1 MVSHTIIVSTL
12 TIVGPTVAASK
23 IELKSA
29 REDLESDL
37 DAVEYLWVG
46 IIHSVEEIWCL
57 MIPSWLCAGA

>member
-12 TIVGPTVAASK
+12 TIVRPTVAASK
-23 IELKSA
+23 IELKS
-29 REDLESDL
+29 EESDS

-57 MIPSWLCAGA
+57 VIASWLCAGA

>member
-12 TIVGPTVAASK
+12 TNVSPTVAASK
-23 IELKSA
+23 IELKS
-29 REDLESDL
+29 EESDS

-57 MIPSWLCAGA
+57 VIPSWLCAGA

>member
-12 TIVGPTVAASK
+12 TIVRPTVHVAASK
-23 IELKSA
+23 IELKS
-29 REDLESDL
+29 EESDS

-57 MIPSWLCAGA
+57 VIPSWLCAGA